1 MRHRFSGTITGL
13 GTASG
18 RRVVVGH
25 WLTSPF
31 GTFADVMTE
40 DASGHRTLLAPTQ
53 VDVVSIVER
62 G

>member
-1 MRHRFSGTITGL
+1 VRHRFSGTITGL
-13 GTASG
+13 GAASG